1 MLFDLWFMCGVLE
14 GIHRKRHFIDLC
26 VKYAQLNVAK
36 VRYLFI
42 ISLQKRLEMTMSE
55 TV

>member
-1 MLFDLWFMCGVLE
+1 MPFDLWFMCGVLE
-14 GIHRKRHFIDLC
+14 GIHRKRYFIDLC
-26 VKYAQLNVAK
+26 VKYAQLNVDK
-36 VRYLFI
+36 VMIFI